1 MSLFKI
7 KIKVA
12 KQKKITNRI
21 IRQVEACHCF
31 KSMLYNCFPQ
41 FYKRPLSAIVLYNL
55 LSFFS
60 ILSRRCR
67 ALRISLC
74 NACSCVH
81 SMFRRLA
88 ARTRPQCEPKPH
100 QQSWML
106 IHIESVT
113 MFVSQPVRLV
123 ILFKFKQVSKKS
135 LRQEITH

>member
-1 MSLFKI
+1 MSLFKN

-21 IRQVEACHCF
+21 IRQVEAFHCY
-31 KSMLYNCFPQ
+31 KSTYVIYYCFPQ

-60 ILSRRCR
+60 IFSRRCR

-88 ARTRPQCEPKPH
+88 ARTRPQCEPRPH

-113 MFVSQPVRLV
+113 MFVSQPVRSV
-123 ILFKFKQVSKKS
+123 TFFKFKQVSLKKVY
-135 LRQEITH
+135 